1 MFRRCKN
8 VARVAFVVACLALMT
23 APATFGDN
31 LYGYHYTGRD
41 LYSVSETDAS
51 VTLVGN
57 TGLTIG
63 GMEFYTDGF
72 LYGITGGSGATL
84 YRIDPS
90 NAQATEIGPL
100 GIGFVFEGA
109 LAFAPDGTL
118 YGANGDS
125 AGNPQLF
132 TIDLDTGAGSIIG
145 TISNP
150 PHDVNGLAWRSD
162 GMLVGLDG
170 NTNTLIEIDP
180 SNAASSV
187 ITALT
192 PSAGNAGGMAVLGG
206 VGYFATGGPVVNGS
220 NELYTFDLF
229 TGEHT
234 LVGGFPGDII
244 TGIGMAGLAAPEP
257 GSLSLLVLGGL
268 IAGSRRRW

>member
-1 MFRRCKN
+1 MLRVCKEASG
-8 VARVAFVVACLALMT
+8 VALVAACVALVATPAAL
-23 APATFGDN
+23 GDN
-31 LYGYHYTGRD
+31 LYGYHYTARD

-51 VTLVGN
+51 VTLIGN

-63 GMEFYTDGF
+63 GMELYTDGY
-72 LYGITGGSGATL
+72 LYGISGGSGSTL

-100 GIGFVFEGA
+100 GFFVFEGA
-109 LAFAPDGTL
+109 LAFSPEGIL
-118 YGANGDS
+118 YGTNGGSAND
-125 AGNPQLF
+125 PQLF
-132 TIDLDTGAGSIIG
+132 TVNMETGAGTVIG

-180 SNAASSV
+180 ATAASSV

-192 PSAGNAGGMAVLGG
+192 PSAGNAGGMAVLGDTA
-206 VGYFATGGPVVNGS
+206 YFATGGPVVNGS
-220 NELYTFDLF
+220 NELYAFDLF

-234 LVGGFPGDII
+234 LVGGFPEDII
-244 TGIGMAGLAAPEP
+244 TGIGMGGLAAPEP
-257 GSLSLLVLGGL
+257 GSLSLLAVLGL
-268 IAGSRRRW
+268 IGVSRRRW

>member
-23 APATFGDN
+23 APAAFGDN
-31 LYGYHYTGRD
+31 LYGYHYTERD

-63 GMEFYTDGF
+63 GMELYTDGF

-109 LAFAPDGTL
+109 LASRQTVLSTAPTVTRRATPSCSQSISTPGPEAL
-118 YGANGDS
+118 SEPS
-125 AGNPQLF
+125 A
-132 TIDLDTGAGSIIG
+132 TRHTTSTGWPGEA
-145 TISNP
+145 TACW
-150 PHDVNGLAWRSD
+150 LAW
-162 GMLVGLDG
+162 
-170 NTNTLIEIDP
+170 
-180 SNAASSV
+180 
-187 ITALT
+187 TAI
-192 PSAGNAGGMAVLGG
+192 P
-206 VGYFATGGPVVNGS
+206 
-220 NELYTFDLF
+220 
-229 TGEHT
+229 
-234 LVGGFPGDII
+234 I
-244 TGIGMAGLAAPEP
+244 
-257 GSLSLLVLGGL
+257 
-268 IAGSRRRW
+268 R